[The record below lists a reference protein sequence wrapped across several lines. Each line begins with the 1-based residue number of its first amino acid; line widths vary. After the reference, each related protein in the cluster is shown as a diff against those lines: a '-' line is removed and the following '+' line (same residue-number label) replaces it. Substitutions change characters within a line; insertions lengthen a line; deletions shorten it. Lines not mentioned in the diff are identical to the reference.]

1 MSFFLNK
8 CDDEDD
14 EVEVALVCPVN
25 PLNDANKTRDYGEN
39 QLSIEK
45 QGERE
50 SEKKVG
56 TWKKIKRKLVSET
69 IQCTVALIIL
79 VVMLGLVVLSY
90 FYCQVCLFGIMIISA
105 CMCPF
110 ISYFNI
116 PLWTSILLIVIL
128 GMTYTQRPFT
138 FIWK

>member
-1 MSFFLNK
+1 MSFFSNK
-8 CDDEDD
+8 CDDEED

-25 PLNDANKTRDYGEN
+25 PLGDSIKVKDSGEI
-39 QLSIEK
+39 QPSSEK
-45 QGERE
+45 QNERVN
-50 SEKKVG
+50 EKKVG
-56 TWKKIKRKLVSET
+56 TWKKMKRRLVSET
-69 IQCTVALIIL
+69 FQCAVALIIL

-116 PLWTSILLIVIL
+116 PLWTSILLIVVL